1 MNIALQKE
9 TPAGPVNV
17 KPDLVTEDDKLRAEA
32 FLRNFKHEYYVCP
45 VGKDLGD
52 FLRENKIR
60 ITPDEEETAT
70 A

>member
-1 MNIALQKE
+1 MNSVLQKE

-32 FLRNFKHEYYVCP
+32 FLRNFKHEYFVCP

-52 FLRENKIR
+52 FIREKNIKIH
-60 ITPDEEETAT
+60 PDEEETAT
-70 A
+70 V